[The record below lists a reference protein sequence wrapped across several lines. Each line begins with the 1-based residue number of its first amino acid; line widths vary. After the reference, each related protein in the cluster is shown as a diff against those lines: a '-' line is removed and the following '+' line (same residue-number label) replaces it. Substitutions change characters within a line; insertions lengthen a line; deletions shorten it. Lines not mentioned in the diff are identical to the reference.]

1 MLLIQ
6 FIVLH
11 STWAPIA
18 AIYYYVI
25 RTSTSFP
32 FLIEFPIQVATGMPD
47 SNAFLCRSWA
57 SDPLISMSLLP
68 PSRLDHT
75 KLTVTKPITSH
86 PQPSPQLEVSESET
100 ESESDLDSSLPSSV
114 VEEIELLPQSE
125 SRLPSA
131 APPLLEPRTQSV
143 HPPSLISPPP
153 TSSYQPQNLQAGIEI
168 PSQLEVCQ

>member
-75 KLTVTKPITSH
+75 KLTVTKPTTSH

-100 ESESDLDSSLPSSV
+100 ESKSDLDSSLPSSV
-114 VEEIELLPQSE
+114 VEEIEVRSQNFNLLVLVIYE
-125 SRLPSA
+125 IY
-131 APPLLEPRTQSV
+131 PPCFSYY
-143 HPPSLISPPP
+143 HNPSLVFLVPPP
-153 TSSYQPQNLQAGIEI
+153 TA
-168 PSQLEVCQ
+168 